1 MTLPDNKISVVIPI
15 YNEEENIEPLL
26 EELFPILRNT
36 GKTFEVLCIDDAS
49 TDTSVAALN
58 EQKKKYPELRIIRHK
73 INSGESAAG
82 ATGFAHARGS
92 VIITIDGDQQ
102 NDPADIPLLLKT
114 IENADAVC
122 GVRRK
127 REDDW
132 VKRISSR
139 IANGFRNRV
148 TGDTISDAG
157 CTFRALRAEAL
168 QEIPVFN
175 GMHRFLPTLLRLQ
188 GYKVVEILVNHRPRT
203 RGKSK
208 YGIGNRAFR
217 GLIDCF
223 AIRWW
228 RRRCVP
234 ADRIYIEDGKPRL

>member
-1 MTLPDNKISVVIPI
+1 MTLPI
-15 YNEEENIEPLL
+15 YRRCLRAL
-26 EELFPILRNT
+26 E
-36 GKTFEVLCIDDAS
+36 G
-49 TDTSVAALN
+49 
-58 EQKKKYPELRIIRHK
+58 
-73 INSGESAAG
+73 
-82 ATGFAHARGS
+82 
-92 VIITIDGDQQ
+92 
-102 NDPADIPLLLKT
+102 
-114 IENADAVC
+114 ADAVC

-139 IANGFRNRV
+139 VANRFRNRV

-157 CTFRALRAEAL
+157 CTFRALKAETL
-168 QEIPVFN
+168 REIPVFN

-208 YGIGNRAFR
+208 YGIGNRMFR

-234 ADRIYIEDGKPRL
+234 ANRTSTDNRKK

>member
-1 MTLPDNKISVVIPI
+1 MTKPETELSVVIPI
-15 YNEEENIEPLL
+15 YNEEDNIEPLL

-36 GKTFEVLCIDDAS
+36 GKTFEVLCVDDAS
-49 TDTSVAALN
+49 SDKSLSVLN
-58 EQKKKYPELRIIRHK
+58 GQKKKFPELRIIRHT

-82 ATGFAHARGS
+82 ATGFANAEGR

-102 NDPADIPLLLKT
+102 NDPADIPALLKT
-114 IENADAVC
+114 LEGADAVC

-139 IANGFRNRV
+139 VANRFRNRV

-157 CTFRALRAEAL
+157 CTFRALKAETL
-168 QEIPVFN
+168 REIPVFN

-208 YGIGNRAFR
+208 YGIGNRMFR
-217 GLIDCF
+217 GFIDCF

-234 ADRIYIEDGKPRL
+234 ANRTSTDNRKK